1 MAAPSKAETEL
12 RVNALDYAVRCAPA
26 SGDVVGLA
34 TSFYAFLSGV
44 DSSTSTQRISASAKA
59 DAPAT
64 ANASASS
71 QSSDKPAA
79 STAASTAEEKPKEV
93 ASSTTTTS
101 PSEPAEGFDPDGNTI
116 TKDDVVKV
124 AMKYTQAFGQPKFV
138 EKLAEYGAPNI
149 SGIDAS
155 KYAEFV
161 AKLNGELALA

>member
-26 SGDVVGLA
+26 PGDVVELA

-44 DSSTSTQRISASAKA
+44 DSSTSTQRTSTSAKA

-64 ANASASS
+64 ATDSASS
-71 QSSDKPAA
+71 QSSDKPAV
-79 STAASTAEEKPKEV
+79 STAASTAEEKPKEA
-93 ASSTTTTS
+93 ASSTTTS
-101 PSEPAEGFDPDGNTI
+101 PSEPADGFDPDGNVI